1 MIGLVAAL
9 PRELAPL
16 VRGWRHT
23 RQEGVDLFT
32 SERALAACAGMG
44 ADYVTH
50 AAEAV
55 AQRGATVLVSV
66 GWAGGVSAAAHG
78 GQLFIPATVI
88 DAATGER
95 FATGIGQ
102 GTLAS
107 VNLVAGAGA
116 KRDLA
121 SRFAADLVDMEA
133 AAVARHAARR
143 GLPFYAVKAISDPHD
158 ARLPDL
164 NRFTRR
170 GQFGASRF
178 LAHVA
183 LRPWLWPA
191 VARMGRDSHRAVLA
205 LAQELEQWIAA
216 GGPPPHVPRT
226 SSGQTV

>member
-16 VRGWRHT
+16 VRGWRRT
-23 RQEGVDLFT
+23 QQEGVDLFT

-44 ADYVTH
+44 ADYATQ
-50 AAEAV
+50 AAEAL

-78 GQLFIPATVI
+78 GQVFIPALVI
-88 DAATGER
+88 DTATGER
-95 FATGIGQ
+95 FPTGIGQ

-107 VNLVAGAGA
+107 VNLVVGTGA

-121 SRFAADLVDMEA
+121 SRFTADLVDMEA

-143 GLPFYAVKAISDPHD
+143 GLPFYVVKAISDPHE

-164 NRFTRR
+164 NRFAHR
-170 GQFGASRF
+170 GRFSAGRF

-183 LRPWLWPA
+183 PRPWLWPA
-191 VARMGRDSHRAVLA
+191 VARMGRDSRRAIRA

-226 SSGQTV
+226 SSRQTV